1 MIEILNEY
9 LIQEAL
15 IVIPVLLILGKII
28 KVTDFLKD
36 KYIPVTLLF
45 VGIGFAV
52 ALIGLNVDAVIQGIL
67 VAGAAVFG
75 HELYKQSKEID

>member
-1 MIEILNEY
+1 MIEIIKEY
-9 LIQEAL
+9 LVDEAL

>member
-1 MIEILNEY
+1 MTEILNEY

-28 KVTDFLKD
+28 KVTDLIKD

-45 VGIGFAV
+45 VGIAFAV

-67 VAGAAVFG
+67 VAGGAVFG
-75 HELYKQSKEID
+75 YELYKQSKEHD